1 MRAANAVT
9 RPVTD
14 YGPDPRSPAA
24 GAIHDG
30 RMRLHGFL
38 VRVVGVADDDPS
50 ATFGGAIEGELQQ
63 FTGAVAG
70 ANPVTNRDG
79 GHPEVSSAI
88 VEGPMGDPARR
99 IFAARLR
106 RGRA

>member
-1 MRAANAVT
+1 MRAPNAVT
-9 RPVTD
+9 RRVTD

-24 GAIHDG
+24 GAIHDA
-30 RMRLHGFL
+30 RVRLHGFL
-38 VRVVGVADDDPS
+38 VRVVGVADADP
-50 ATFGGAIEGELQQ
+50 AQTFNGAIPHELQQ
-63 FTGAVAG
+63 FNGNAG
-70 ANPVTNRDG
+70 ANAVTNRDG
-79 GHPEVSSAI
+79 GHPEISSAL